1 MRACLCFFFLFYC
14 ALHVMRAFNVEMSF
28 DVYSYKDDSAW
39 CDDQCYRS
47 LKDNGL
53 YFCNQYENKWFKNIH
68 KTQ

>member
-1 MRACLCFFFLFYC
+1 
-14 ALHVMRAFNVEMSF
+14 MRAFNVEMSF